1 MTDKNSKELEDIQQ
15 YEDSSN
21 ELPPNDI
28 VTFNELKSCADLL
41 RLYQTTQLEIQ
52 PDFQRYIVW
61 SKPDQTRYINSLTKQ
76 LPIPSIGTF
85 G

>member
-1 MTDKNSKELEDIQQ
+1 MTDKNLKELEDIQQ

-28 VTFNELKSCADLL
+28 VTFNELKSCANLL

-52 PDFQRYIVW
+52 PDFKDILFGRNL
-61 SKPDQTRYINSLTKQ
+61 TRQGLLTV
-76 LPIPSIGTF
+76 
-85 G
+85 